1 MFKALTTFT
10 DLQDNNY
17 KYQAG
22 DIFPRD
28 GLEVSEERL
37 EELATDKNRRHKPV
51 IEKIEG
57 EVKEELPV
65 AEEQPVAEEATKPA
79 PKKGGRKK
87 KADAE

>member
-10 DLQDNNY
+10 DLQDDNY

-22 DIFPRD
+22 DIFPRE
-28 GLEVSEERL
+28 GLEVSAERL
-37 EELATDKNRRHKPV
+37 AELSTDANRRGVPV
-51 IEKIEG
+51 IEEIKE

-65 AEEQPVAEEATKPA
+65 AEEQPVVEEATKPA